1 MDFDLDAALRRV
13 ADDEHPGLGSIDA
26 AVFHRVRANRT
37 SARTGVGAVALAAV
51 GAIVLGTMTAGP
63 AASPA
68 NAAPIDPF
76 GVAGPLAP
84 STLLLAD
91 R

>member
-1 MDFDLDAALRRV
+1 MDFDFDAALRRV
-13 ADDEHPGLGSIDA
+13 TDNDHPGLGAIDA
-26 AVFHRVRANRT
+26 AVFNRVRANRT
-37 SARTGVGAVALAAV
+37 STRTGISAAALAAV
-51 GAIVLGTMTAGP
+51 GAIVLGTMTAGS

-68 NAAPIDPF
+68 SAAPIDAF
-76 GVAGPLAP
+76 GAAGALAP

>member
-1 MDFDLDAALRRV
+1 MDLDLDAALRRV
-13 ADDEHPGLGSIDA
+13 ADDEHPGLRSIEA
-26 AVFHRVRANRT
+26 AVFNRVRANRT
-37 SARTGVGAVALAAV
+37 SARTGIGAVAFAAV
-51 GAIVLGTMTAGP
+51 GAIMLGTMTAGS

-68 NAAPIDPF
+68 SAAPIDPF
-76 GVAGPLAP
+76 GVASPLAP

>member
-1 MDFDLDAALRRV
+1 MDLDFDTALRRV
-13 ADDEHPGLGSIDA
+13 ADQDHPGLDSIDA
-26 AVFHRVRANRT
+26 TVFERVRVNRT
-37 SARTGVGAVALAAV
+37 SARTGIGAVALAAV

-63 AASPA
+63 TASPA
-68 NAAPIDPF
+68 SAAPIDPF
-76 GVAGPLAP
+76 GVAGSFAP

>member
-37 SARTGVGAVALAAV
+37 SARTGMGAVAFAAI
-51 GAIVLGTMTAGP
+51 GAISAKARRLQDY
-63 AASPA
+63 SCR
-68 NAAPIDPF
+68 API
-76 GVAGPLAP
+76 
-84 STLLLAD
+84 